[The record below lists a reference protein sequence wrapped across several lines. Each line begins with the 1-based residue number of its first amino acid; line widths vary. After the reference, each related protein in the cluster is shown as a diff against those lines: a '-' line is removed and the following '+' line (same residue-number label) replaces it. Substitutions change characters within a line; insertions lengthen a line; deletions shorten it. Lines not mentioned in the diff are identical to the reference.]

1 MEFFSFCLDVVEEFE
16 KYFFLGNGGNGG
28 NTGKAGKAENNRK
41 SRKRGVASEPEAS
54 KPVMT
59 LSSADLAVSLTQ
71 NHRWGVGAEDDNND
85 ICNNDNDS
93 NNNDKNDNDSG
104 ADQRKITSS
113 V

>member
-1 MEFFSFCLDVVEEFE
+1 
-16 KYFFLGNGGNGG
+16 
-28 NTGKAGKAENNRK
+28 
-41 SRKRGVASEPEAS
+41 
-54 KPVMT
+54 MT
-59 LSSADLAVSLTQ
+59 LSSAELAVSLTQ